1 MCIDRLD
8 HKVASLSDDV
18 ANLSADIRTILHL
31 LRHPGN
37 ASPAETQ
44 IDSPTGSATK
54 TSPEAERN
62 IQFSPNL
69 QRTNQHRDSIAS
81 APGLSSGISLVGI
94 LKNGN
99 HSGDRTS
106 PSGGENRVN
115 FVTSRSVDCVPLPL
129 TTTSIQPAGE
139 HSRVRLRSPLAT
151 SPTNN
156 VEWPSGR
163 NYPGSAR
170 TITTT
175 PSERK
180 LECGSHD
187 SSGYLGS
194 NAQSDVILQGEE
206 DRDSESLL
214 AGQESISGQQK
225 VSSDDSG
232 TDSPK
237 GWQSRGM
244 SSSTSGSGSGSLPPA
259 TPTPLPPTA
268 ASPFRLTDST
278 GDMHAELQLQEF
290 KDSTNPDKLPSSPL
304 LGEKGVTSIMGGSHD
319 DAHSSG
325 DSDSLSETDSQ
336 ASHTPFLSTEL

>member
-1 MCIDRLD
+1 MLNRKKRGFFSFSAAHRRGSDDSIGSDVEHTRMCIDRLD
-8 HKVASLSDDV
+8 HKVASLSEDV
-18 ANLSADIRTILHL
+18 ANLSADVRTILHL
-31 LRHPGN
+31 IRHPG
-37 ASPAETQ
+37 STIPVETQ
-44 IDSPTGSATK
+44 IDSPTGSAAK
-54 TSPEAERN
+54 TSPESERN

-69 QRTNQHRDSIAS
+69 QRANQHRDSIAS

-115 FVTSRSVDCVPLPL
+115 FVTSRSVDCVQLPL

-163 NYPGSAR
+163 NYPGSSVR
-170 TITTT
+170 TITTP

-180 LECGSHD
+180 LESGSHD

-194 NAQSDVILQGEE
+194 NAQSDIMLQGEE

-214 AGQESISGQQK
+214 ARTRVNIPDSRKFPRTIQERTVLKAGIVGACL
-225 VSSDDSG
+225 V
-232 TDSPK
+232 
-237 GWQSRGM
+237 
-244 SSSTSGSGSGSLPPA
+244 
-259 TPTPLPPTA
+259 PLPVLEVGRCPQQHQLH
-268 ASPFRLTDST
+268 FR
-278 GDMHAELQLQEF
+278 QLQR
-290 KDSTNPDKLPSSPL
+290 LR
-304 LGEKGVTSIMGGSHD
+304 
-319 DAHSSG
+319 
-325 DSDSLSETDSQ
+325 SD
-336 ASHTPFLSTEL
+336 